1 MDAFTVYKTYLALR
15 AHFTTDNYDIFE
27 KQGRIRASKQAFA
40 RRKDLFSMEKLS
52 RKYKDAEI
60 VNLLVANFVTG
71 NKWGG
76 AFDTEAHDTYLVW
89 LGRQER
95 LNYMFNT
102 ELDALQNKSSNWSD
116 LLRSVSGNHP
126 YIIRA
131 YLGSQL
137 SIETLT
143 ILDLITE
150 HSISN
155 LDLNDTII
163 WPSIQRIVRKY
174 APFLIFEHE
183 QYRKDFGRRFRIESA
198 KNSVSGGTDPEPS
211 GPDFFIAGQRSKSNA
226 RPKRYSTMA
235 YQTGTEQSGNYK
247 TSKYVALSDYFQ

>member
-60 VNLLVANFVTG
+60 VNLLVANFITG
-71 NKWGG
+71 NKFGG
-76 AFDTEAHDTYLVW
+76 AFDTDAHETYLVW

-95 LNYMFNT
+95 LSYMFNA
-102 ELDALQNKSSNWSD
+102 ELDRLLNKSSDWSD

-131 YLGSQL
+131 HLGSQL

-155 LDLNDTII
+155 LDLDDNII
-163 WPSIQRIVRKY
+163 WPSIQRIIRKY

-183 QYRKDFGRRFRIESA
+183 QYRKDFGRRFRYEPA
-198 KNSVSGGTDPEPS
+198 KNPVSGRTDSESS
-211 GPDFFIAGQRSKSNA
+211 GPDFITAGQCPKPNVRSK
-226 RPKRYSTMA
+226 RYTTVAHQIGS
-235 YQTGTEQSGNYK
+235 EQSGNHK
-247 TSKYVALSDYFQ
+247 ASKYVALSDYFQ